1 MLLPWFDYLSKC
13 PEAFP
18 LYKKEA
24 KEVAEKLSEAIY
36 RFGPPDEI
44 IFDCG
49 GEFNS
54 KVTTELMKN
63 YSIRHITPY
72 HPHANGLVDNFN
84 QTIKSMINK
93 VVSDSGS
100 D

>member
-1 MLLPWFDYLSKC
+1 MLLPWFDCLSKC

-24 KEVAEKLSEAIY
+24 KEVAEKLSETIY

-44 IFDCG
+44 FFDCG

-72 HPHANGLVDNFN
+72 HPHANNFN